1 MASQSTSIS
10 DLPRTDNQTS
20 NEDIQESMMV
30 NSILQDIENDEDL
43 NDVNQESLQYSIDT
57 SQIPPKIGNELP
69 SVETI
74 KETTDTIFNEFPT
87 ADELMEPAKNSS
99 DDIDDFLQKKLEIPS
114 EERPEKPIEKDIKD
128 SIEDRIPMLCILI
141 ILFFLMSLPIFN
153 NLIIKYIPKL
163 STDGAIS
170 HLGIFIKS
178 LIFGMIYLACSF
190 FI

>member
-10 DLPRTDNQTS
+10 DLPRTDNQSS

-74 KETTDTIFNEFPT
+74 QETTNTIFNEVPT
-87 ADELMEPAKNSS
+87 GESLMSEPPASE
-99 DDIDDFLQKKLEIPS
+99 IDDFLNQKLKQVESNEPVQEVKEKSILQQI
-114 EERPEKPIEKDIKD
+114 EERAPIF
-128 SIEDRIPMLCILI
+128 LI
-141 ILFFLMSLPIFN
+141 IIVGFVLLTLQPLNSFIVRTLPRLSSEGSINLMGNMIKA
-153 NLIIKYIPKL
+153 LI
-163 STDGAIS
+163 
-170 HLGIFIKS
+170 LG
-178 LIFGMIYLACSF
+178 LVYLGCSF